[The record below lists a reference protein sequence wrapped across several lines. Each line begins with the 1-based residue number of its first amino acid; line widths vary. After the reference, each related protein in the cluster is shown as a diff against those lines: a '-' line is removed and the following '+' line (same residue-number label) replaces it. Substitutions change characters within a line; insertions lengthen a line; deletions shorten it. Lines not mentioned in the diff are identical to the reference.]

1 MFERVRLHTAPEG
14 GSDPAAPV
22 GATTSDDA
30 GFSLVELVLAMVILG
45 LVLGGG
51 FLLLSGSIRTAQA
64 TSDRVT
70 DINNA
75 RFAVANM
82 SRTLRTAILPSQLD
96 DTASAGVIT
105 AAFIQGGPTSVQF
118 YADIGNPATLPPS
131 GNTTYGPSQ
140 VTYTVTAAGVL
151 TQTVQRPN
159 LHDVNNHDYQYCTP
173 GPGCA
178 VQTTILARGVD
189 ANASTKPLFV
199 YYDATG
205 TSLGA
210 LTASNLDDVD
220 SIDIRVGMDTVSTG
234 PMGTTSITTRV
245 SLPNHESLLRNGSQ
259 S

>member
-1 MFERVRLHTAPEG
+1 VKALQARLRR
-14 GSDPAAPV
+14 GSDRP
-22 GATTSDDA
+22 DDA
-30 GFSLVELVLAMVILG
+30 GFTLTEMVVAMVVLGVVLA
-45 LVLGGG
+45 GG
-51 FLLLSGSIRTAQA
+51 FMVLTGAIRTAQA
-64 TSDRVT
+64 TSSRVT

-75 RFAVANM
+75 RLAVSAM
-82 SRTLRTAILPSQLD
+82 SRTLRTAVLPSQLD
-96 DTASAGVIT
+96 DSASAGTIT

-118 YADIGNPATLPPS
+118 YADVGNPAVLPTS

-140 VTYTVTAAGVL
+140 VSYTLNAGVL
-151 TQTVQRPN
+151 TQTIQPP
-159 LHDVNNHDYQYCTP
+159 LSHDVNNHDYQYCNPTL
-173 GPGCA
+173 PGCM
-178 VQTTILARGVD
+178 VFTTVLARGVD
-189 ANASTKPLFV
+189 ATAAKPLFV

-205 TSLGA
+205 NSLGA